1 MISQKLWKEHNPI
14 SIFIKTEII
23 EFDDFF
29 VISNKLKDLVFKE
42 IKEEHEIRLER
53 QLKEKLKF
61 YKRLKKTKIPE
72 LKYLKESTD
81 DELLGISCDDTWFLN
96 WFLGK
101 YISIREIKEEKE
113 EFIGVN
119 GIEECNMNMNN
130 TREEK
135 QETVKEKYSE
145 IKKMKDSLL
154 LSEHDYNF
162 IFKNWSKYLGV
173 NFFNRQNKDRITEKE
188 YAKLLNSEFK
198 YKKKLSENKEE
209 TWGIR
214 SDYFPVIP
222 FEILEKNLLF
232 RKKLFVGDEKNFE
245 IYKKNEEDF
254 CDCCKC
260 YDYENGVSLLNP
272 EKYEGKIVNTYSIT
286 IPLYYYK
293 NMEDPR
299 TVFLLGLL
307 N

>member
-42 IKEEHEIRLER
+42 IKEEHEILLER

-61 YKRLKKTKIPE
+61 YKRLKKSKIPE

-113 EFIGVN
+113 EFISVN
-119 GIEECNMNMNN
+119 GIEECNMNMND

-154 LSEHDYNF
+154 LSEDDYNF

-173 NFFNRQNKDRITEKE
+173 NFFNRENKDRITEKE